1 MLYMLLTAGSG
12 FKIELLLPSP
22 SGGERSKQY
31 KGESMMN
38 WQTSYQ
44 SRMTTPDEAVK
55 AIKSGDRIFLTGNA
69 SVPML
74 LLAALVKRAPE
85 LKNVEICHPL
95 AICPSDYVSPE
106 MEGHLRV
113 NSMFISANVRK
124 AVNEGRADF
133 TPVMLSEF
141 PLLFKNGHLPLDVAF
156 IHVSPPDHHGF
167 CSMGAESGLTIS
179 AAEVAKTV
187 IAQVNEQM
195 PRTLG
200 DTLMHVDRMHHIVQV
215 NCPLTEMAMSDDIDV
230 DVVERIA
237 AHIAGL
243 VPDGATMQL
252 GIGAIPNAVLKY
264 LLNKKDLGIHSE
276 LISDGVIDLVEAGVL
291 TNARKSLHP
300 GKIVAGFLL
309 GTKRLYDW
317 VDNNPLVELHRTEYV
332 NDPFVIA
339 QNDRMVAINSAI
351 EVDLTGQ
358 VCADSIGPKMYS
370 SVGGQLDFIYGA
382 SRSKGG
388 VPIIAMPSSAE
399 LRDGTVISKIVPM
412 LKQGAGVV
420 TSRNHVHFVVTEFG
434 VAELYGK
441 TVRQRTQA
449 LIHISDP
456 RFREEITRQAREL
469 NYL

>member
-1 MLYMLLTAGSG
+1 ML
-12 FKIELLLPSP
+12 
-22 SGGERSKQY
+22 
-31 KGESMMN
+31 N
-38 WQTSYQ
+38 WQDIYK
-44 SRMTTPDEAVK
+44 SRITTPDEAVK
-55 AIKSGDRIFLTGNA
+55 AVKSGDRMFLTGNA
-69 SVPML
+69 SVPL
-74 LLAALVKRAPE
+74 QLLAALVKRAPE
-85 LKNVEICHPL
+85 LENVEICHPL

-156 IHVSPPDHHGF
+156 IHVSPPDQHGF

-179 AAEVAKTV
+179 AAEVAKIV

-200 DTLMHVDRMHHIVQV
+200 DTMMHVDRMHHIVPV
-215 NCPLTEMAMSDDIDV
+215 DCPMTEMAMSEDV
-230 DVVERIA
+230 DQDVVEKIA

-243 VPDGATMQL
+243 IPDGATMQL

-264 LLNKKDLGIHSE
+264 LLDKKDLGIHSE

-291 TNARKSLHP
+291 TNARKSIHP
-300 GKIVAGFLL
+300 GKIIAGFLL
-309 GTKRLYDW
+309 GTKRLYKW

-332 NDPFVIA
+332 NDPFVVA

-370 SVGGQLDFIYGA
+370 AVGGQLDFIYGA

-388 VPIIAMPSSAE
+388 VPIISMPSTSE

-412 LKQGAGVV
+412 LKHGAGVV

-434 VAELYGK
+434 AAELYGK
-441 TVRQRTQA
+441 SVRQRTQA
-449 LIHISDP
+449 LINIADP
-456 RFREEITRQAREL
+456 RFREDITRKAREL
-469 NYL
+469 HYL